1 MKRIL
6 TIQDISCIGKCSL
19 TAALPILS
27 AMGMETVILPTA
39 VLSSH
44 TAFDDY
50 TFHDLTG
57 EMQKIAEK
65 WREQGVAFDAVY
77 TGYLGSI
84 EQVSIVEGILAEFRN
99 PETCLFVDPVLG
111 DFGRLYSGFS
121 EDFPQHM
128 TRLCRSADVI
138 VPNLTEA
145 CQMLGIPYAEKGY
158 QESDI
163 RSILQK
169 LSELGAKQVILT
181 GVSFAESEVGFMG
194 YDASRNQ
201 YFSYF
206 HRKFPQQFHGTGDVF
221 ASTCVGGLL
230 RGLSL
235 EQAARLAEDFTLESI
250 RATLDAPDAR
260 WYGVHYETAFPY
272 LIRRLSSPF

>member
-6 TIQDISCIGKCSL
+6 TIQDISCVGKCSV

-27 AMGMETVILPTA
+27 AMGMETAILPTA

-44 TAFDDY
+44 TAFSDY

-57 EMQKIAEK
+57 QMQPIAAQ
-65 WREQGVAFDAVY
+65 WRAQGITFDAIY
-77 TGYLGSI
+77 TGYLGSV
-84 EQVSIVEGILAEFRN
+84 EQVSIVEEIIAQFRT
-99 PETCLFVDPVLG
+99 PETCVFVDPVLG
-111 DFGRLYSGFS
+111 DFGHLYSGFT
-121 EDFPQHM
+121 EEFPRHM
-128 TRLCRSADVI
+128 KRLCTDADVI

-145 CQMLGIPYAEKGY
+145 SWLLGIPYTGEGY
-158 QESDI
+158 QESYI
-163 RSILQK
+163 RDILQR
-169 LSELGAKQVILT
+169 LSAFGAKMVILT
-181 GVSFAESEVGFMG
+181 GVSFAPSEVGFMG
-194 YDASRNQ
+194 YDATRDQ

-206 HRKFPQQFHGTGDVF
+206 HKKFPQQYHGTGDVF

-250 RATLDAPDAR
+250 RKTAEADDAR

-272 LIRRLSSPF
+272 LFRRLYTNF

>member
-6 TIQDISCIGKCSL
+6 TIQDISCIGKCSV

-27 AMGMETVILPTA
+27 AMGTETVILPTA

-44 TAFDDY
+44 TAFADY

-57 EMQKIAEK
+57 EMQKITAHWKKE
-65 WREQGVAFDAVY
+65 GITFDAVY

-84 EQVSIVEGILAEFRN
+84 AQVSLVEELLAEFRT
-99 PETCLFVDPVLG
+99 PDTCLFVDPVLG

-121 EDFPQHM
+121 EDFPKHM
-128 TRLCRSADVI
+128 KRLCKAADVI
-138 VPNLTEA
+138 VPNMTEA
-145 CQMLGIPYAEKGY
+145 CCMLGIPYAGEGC
-158 QESDI
+158 QEREI
-163 RSILQK
+163 REILQK
-169 LSELGAKQVILT
+169 LSELGAKMVILT
-181 GVSFAESEVGFMG
+181 GVSFAPSEVGFMG
-194 YDASRNQ
+194 YDAARDQ

-206 HRKFPQQFHGTGDVF
+206 HKKFPQQFHGTGDVF
-221 ASTCVGGLL
+221 ASTCVGGLM

-250 RATLDAPDAR
+250 RATLNAPDAR
-260 WYGVHYETAFPY
+260 WYGVHYESAFPV
-272 LIRRLSSPF
+272 LFRRLYSKY

>member
-6 TIQDISCIGKCSL
+6 TIQDISCIGKCSV

-27 AMGMETVILPTA
+27 AMGTETVILPTA

-44 TAFDDY
+44 TAFPDY
-50 TFHDLTG
+50 TFYDLTS
-57 EMQKIAEK
+57 EMERITAN
-65 WREQGVAFDAVY
+65 WRGQGITFDAVY

-84 EQVSIVEGILAEFRN
+84 EQVAVVEKLLAELRT
-99 PETCLFVDPVLG
+99 PDTCLFVDPVLG

-128 TRLCRSADVI
+128 KRLCRAADVI

-145 CQMLGIPYAEKGY
+145 AQLLGIPYTEGY

-163 RSILQK
+163 RAMLKQ
-169 LSELGAKQVILT
+169 LSELGAKMVILT
-181 GVSFAESEVGFMG
+181 GVSFAPSEVGFMG
-194 YDASRNQ
+194 YDASREQ
-201 YFSYF
+201 FFSYF
-206 HRKFPQQFHGTGDVF
+206 HKKFPQQFHGTGDVF
-221 ASTCVGGLL
+221 ASTCMGGLM

-250 RATLDAPDAR
+250 RETLNAPDTR

-272 LIRRLSSPF
+272 LFRRLYSAYL

>member
-6 TIQDISCIGKCSL
+6 TIQDISCLGKCSA

-44 TAFDDY
+44 TAFSSY
-50 TFHDLTG
+50 TFCDLSD
-57 EMQKIAEK
+57 EMQKIAAE
-65 WREQGVAFDAVY
+65 WRKQNITFDAVY

-84 EQVSIVEGILAEFRN
+84 EQVSIVEQFLAQFCT
-99 PETCLFVDPVLG
+99 PETCVFVDPVLG
-111 DFGRLYSGFS
+111 DFGRLYNGFT
-121 EDFPQHM
+121 EEFPQHM
-128 TRLCRSADVI
+128 NRLCSRADVI

-145 CQMLGIPYAEKGY
+145 SCLLGIPYVEAGYKEKDVC
-158 QESDI
+158 EILRRLSD
-163 RSILQK
+163 S
-169 LSELGAKQVILT
+169 GAKMVILT
-181 GVSFAESEVGFMG
+181 GISFAESEVGFMG
-194 YDASRNQ
+194 YDAARNQ

-206 HRKFPQQFHGTGDVF
+206 HKRFPQQFHGTGDVF
-221 ASTCVGGLL
+221 ASTCVGGLM

-250 RATLDAPDAR
+250 RVTSAAQDAR

-272 LIRRLSSPF
+272 LFRRLYSNY